1 MITRILLISGV
12 SLAVLASSVG
22 VVYVKHVNRSL
33 FIELQ
38 RLERERDAME
48 VEWGKLSLEQSTW
61 GTHDR
66 IEQLAKERF
75 DLIMPPMDSVILV
88 MP

>member
-1 MITRILLISGV
+1 MILRTLLIGGMC
-12 SLAVLASSVG
+12 LAVLASSVG
-22 VVYVKHVNRSL
+22 VVYVKHVDRSL

-61 GTHDR
+61 ATHDR
-66 IEQLAKERF
+66 IERVAKEQLH
-75 DLIMPPMDSVILV
+75 LIIPPMDSVILV

>member
-1 MITRILLISGV
+1 MITRTLLIGV
-12 SLAVLASSVG
+12 LSFAILASSVG
-22 VVYVKHVNRSL
+22 VVYVKHVGRAL

-38 RLERERDAME
+38 RLERKRDAME

-61 GTHDR
+61 ATHDR
-66 IEQLAKERF
+66 IERIAKEQLH
-75 DLIMPPMDSVILV
+75 LIIPPMDSVILV

>member
-1 MITRILLISGV
+1 MITRILLIAGL
-12 SLAVLASSVG
+12 SLAVLGSSVG
-22 VVYVKHVNRSL
+22 VVYVKHVNRAL
-33 FIELQ
+33 FVELQ

-61 GTHDR
+61 ATHDR
-66 IEQLAKERF
+66 IERIAREQLH
-75 DLIMPPMDSVILV
+75 LIIPPMDSVILV

>member
-1 MITRILLISGV
+1 MIRILLISGLT
-12 SLAVLASSVG
+12 LAILVSSVG
-22 VVYVKHVNRSL
+22 VVYIKHVNRAL
-33 FIELQ
+33 FVELQ

-61 GTHDR
+61 ATHER
-66 IEQLAKERF
+66 IEQIAKEQLH
-75 DLIMPPMDSVILV
+75 LIMPPMDSVILI

>member
-1 MITRILLISGV
+1 MITRFLLIGGLG
-12 SLAVLASSVG
+12 LAVLVSSVG
-22 VVYVKHVNRSL
+22 VVYVKHINRTL

-66 IEQLAKERF
+66 VERIAKEQLH
-75 DLIMPPMDSVILV
+75 LIIPPVDSVILV